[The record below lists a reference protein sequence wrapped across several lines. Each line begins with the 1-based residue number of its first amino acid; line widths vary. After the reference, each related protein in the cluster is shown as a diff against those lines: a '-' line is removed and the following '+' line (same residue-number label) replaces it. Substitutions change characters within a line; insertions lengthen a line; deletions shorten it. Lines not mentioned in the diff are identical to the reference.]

1 MGKSIQKY
9 IGGVLHYWWVMVI
22 GILGSGITCALNI
35 CPGLKIPV
43 WVWLVAVVLGIFVAQ
58 FLAYHKL
65 ASRLILG
72 EQIEKTL
79 KRLGELRVGGVNM
92 RNAGLAL
99 RTEATVSNWINEVN
113 AWNNKVISEIKKIS
127 PAEAE
132 IFRTL
137 DIIETRVLGNTVNAE
152 HQKYLM
158 VLSDRTENIKKLV
171 QKFTP
176 ETLVTRSRIET

>member
-9 IGGVLHYWWVMVI
+9 IGGVLHWWWVMVI
-22 GILGSGITCALNI
+22 GFFGGGIAHALNI
-35 CPGLKIPV
+35 WPGLKIPV
-43 WVWLVAVVLGIFVAQ
+43 WVWPVAVVLGIFVAQ

-65 ASRLILG
+65 ASRLIPD

-79 KRLGELRVGGVNM
+79 KRLGELRVEGVNM
-92 RNAGLAL
+92 RNAGMAL
-99 RTEATVSNWINEVN
+99 GTEAAVSNWINEVN
-113 AWNNKVISEIKKIS
+113 AWQNKVISEIKKIS

-132 IFRTL
+132 IFRTV
-137 DIIETRVLGNTVNAE
+137 DIIKAGVFENPVNE
-152 HQKYLM
+152 KHQKYLR

-176 ETLVTRSRIET
+176 ETLVARSGTET